1 MNVKRDESKKSKKS
15 ETRKKVLF
23 SGSFADLRL
32 GVNEKNHEQSTI
44 SVKGLMNAFKVIYY
58 NRERCI
64 IEFEEII
71 KNLETEMETWVL
83 CTNLRT
89 LRRKVTSLC
98 TTQICEFFNT
108 SFV

>member
-1 MNVKRDESKKSKKS
+1 MNVKRDESKKSMKS

-44 SVKGLMNAFKVIYY
+44 SVRGLMNAFKVIYY

-71 KNLETEMETWVL
+71 KNLYMVNPQHNDIVWM
-83 CTNLRT
+83 
-89 LRRKVTSLC
+89 
-98 TTQICEFFNT
+98 FNYVST
-108 SFV
+108 D